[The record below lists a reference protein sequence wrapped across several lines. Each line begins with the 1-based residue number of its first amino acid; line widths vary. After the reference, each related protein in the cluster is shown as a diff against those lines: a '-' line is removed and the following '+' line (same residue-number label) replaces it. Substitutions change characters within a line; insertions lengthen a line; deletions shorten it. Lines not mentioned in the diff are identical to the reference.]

1 MLEWLIDFSLRK
13 RGLIVCCALSLVA
26 LGLWSATRLG
36 VDAVPDITNP
46 QIQINTEVAALAPEE
61 IETLVTVPVEMEMA
75 GLPDMTELRSLSKF
89 GLSQITMT
97 FKDGVDIYAP
107 FRPCAGG
114 CSTGGGCA
122 PRPA

>member
-13 RGLIVCCALSLVA
+13 RGLIVCAALLLVGV
-26 LGLWSATRLG
+26 GLWSASRLA

-61 IETLVTVPVEMEMA
+61 IESLVTVPVEMEMA
-75 GLPDMTELRSLSKF
+75 GLPDMVELRSLSKF

-97 FKDGVDIYAP
+97 F
-107 FRPCAGG
+107 
-114 CSTGGGCA
+114 
-122 PRPA
+122 